1 MRFGI
6 KAPILG
12 GLAFFIAGLLLF
24 ARAHVDGD
32 FVMDVL
38 VPMLCFGVGGGITFN
53 PLLLA
58 AMGDVEPQDSGLA
71 SGIVNTAFMMGGAL
85 GLAVLAAIAT
95 SRTDNLLAS
104 GKDATE
110 ALLSGYHYA
119 FVTGA
124 IFAVIAAA
132 GALFLRAKLPAH
144 APEGAMAPE
153 ADPSGA

>member
-1 MRFGI
+1 M
-6 KAPILG
+6 
-12 GLAFFIAGLLLF
+12 LF
-24 ARAHVDGD
+24 
-32 FVMDVL
+32 
-38 VPMLCFGVGGGITFN
+38 FGVGGGITFN

-104 GKDATE
+104 GENATD

-124 IFAVIAAA
+124 VFAVIAAA
-132 GALFLRAKLPAH
+132 GALLLHAKMPAH